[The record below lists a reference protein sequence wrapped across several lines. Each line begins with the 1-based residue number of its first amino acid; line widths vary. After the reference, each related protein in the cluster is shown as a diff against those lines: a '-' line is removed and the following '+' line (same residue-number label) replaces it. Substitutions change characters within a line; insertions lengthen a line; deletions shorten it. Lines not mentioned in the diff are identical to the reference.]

1 MRLLRYREA
10 GTEKPG
16 LLDASGTLRDLSGHV
31 ADITGES
38 ITPEGLKKLAALDPA
53 SLPAVSGNP
62 RLGCPVGK
70 IGKIICVGLN
80 YSDHAA
86 ETGMQVPAEP
96 IIFMKATTSING
108 PNDTVVIPK
117 NSRKTDWEVEL
128 GIVIGK
134 KAQYVEEK
142 DSLDHV
148 AGFVLVND
156 ISEREFQIERHG
168 QWVKGKSADTFAPI
182 GPWLVTKDE
191 VADPQNLK
199 MWLDVNGKRC
209 QDGST
214 TTMVYGVKHLV
225 SYISQF
231 MTLMPG
237 DIIPTGT
244 PPGVGAG
251 MKPPMFL
258 KPGDVMKLG
267 IEGLGEQRQDVV
279 GYKG

>member
-1 MRLLRYREA
+1 MRLLRYGEA
-10 GTEKPG
+10 GKEKPG
-16 LLDASGTLRDLSGHV
+16 LLDANGTLRDLSGHV
-31 ADITGES
+31 GDITGDTIS
-38 ITPEGLKKLAALDPA
+38 PEGLKKLAALDPA
-53 SLPAVSGNP
+53 SLPAVSGTP
-62 RLGCPVGK
+62 RLGCPIGT

-96 IIFMKATTSING
+96 IIFMKATTAING
-108 PNDTVVIPK
+108 PNDTVIIPRHSK
-117 NSRKTDWEVEL
+117 KTDWEVEL

-134 KAQYVEEK
+134 KAQYVEER
-142 DSLDHV
+142 DALDYV
-148 AGFVLVND
+148 AGYVLVND

-182 GPWLVTKDE
+182 GPWMVTKDE
-191 VADPQNLK
+191 IADPQNLK

-214 TTMVYGVKHLV
+214 ATMVYGVKHLV

-237 DIIPTGT
+237 DVIPTGT

-258 KPGDVMKLG
+258 KPGDVMKLSV
-267 IEGLGEQRQDVV
+267 EGLGEQRQDVV